1 MNQTTETDSQQ
12 QAHFGSLVLRKNDS
26 SSSLDLEDIDTSSSN
41 VFSTIDLNSAN
52 NTTNMASN
60 HINDSIGYTSFG
72 ESSIGEPPSDSIPHS
87 NAHHT
92 SSKSNDGTSTHAA
105 ASTTAM
111 NGSCNESSS
120 NVPIISLFSE
130 LKLGNSSAVLTS
142 AGEVS
147 TKFAQKTV
155 TTIETLRQW
164 SKSAYKCTRQLVSE
178 KLGKTD
184 RTVDTELD
192 ASIEVRFNSFLIM
205 K

>member
-1 MNQTTETDSQQ
+1 MNQTYETDAQQ
-12 QAHFGSLVLRKNDS
+12 RGHFGSLALRKNDS
-26 SSSLDLEDIDTSSSN
+26 SSSLDMEDIDTTSSSN

-52 NTTNMASN
+52 NTTNMTSI

-72 ESSIGEPPSDSIPHS
+72 ESSIGEPPADSVSHT
-87 NAHHT
+87 NTNHT
-92 SSKSNDGTSTHAA
+92 SSKSNDGTSSTHAA

-111 NGSCNESSS
+111 NGSCNESASS
-120 NVPIISLFSE
+120 VPIISLFNE
-130 LKLGNSSAVLTS
+130 LKSGNSSAVLSS

-147 TKFAQKTV
+147 SKFAQKTV

-192 ASIEVRFNSFLIM
+192 ASIEVS
-205 K
+205 

>member
-1 MNQTTETDSQQ
+1 
-12 QAHFGSLVLRKNDS
+12 
-26 SSSLDLEDIDTSSSN
+26 
-41 VFSTIDLNSAN
+41 
-52 NTTNMASN
+52 
-60 HINDSIGYTSFG
+60 
-72 ESSIGEPPSDSIPHS
+72 
-87 NAHHT
+87 
-92 SSKSNDGTSTHAA
+92 
-105 ASTTAM
+105 
-111 NGSCNESSS
+111 
-120 NVPIISLFSE
+120 

-164 SKSAYKCTRQLVSE
+164 SKSAYRCTRQLVSE

-192 ASIEVRFNSFLIM
+192 ASIEVRFNIRLIM